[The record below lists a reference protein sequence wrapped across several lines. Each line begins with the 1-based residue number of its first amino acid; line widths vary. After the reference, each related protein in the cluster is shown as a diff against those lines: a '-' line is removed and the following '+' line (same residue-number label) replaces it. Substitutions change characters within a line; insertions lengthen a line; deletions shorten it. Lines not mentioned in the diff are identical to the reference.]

1 MKNKNSKKQTRTV
14 QYDHPG
20 RPRHTLK
27 WPKSKK
33 QFTFTDIMDMNGC
46 DTRPG
51 KNFGKAL
58 NESGCTMLTV
68 RKNLKADMYILD
80 PKTKEII
87 RVNPRSEVI
96 KIRIKNKDVT
106 AEPNSETGLGRR
118 ALLYCLRINKDSI
131 KAPKAS
137 TPKVAKVKVAR
148 KARTPKSTSQT
159 PTADVLDKIHAALAT
174 PEPAPALT
182 VPAVTIAP
190 EAPAPAPAE
199 VAPAAPVAEPV
210 AEVAPAPAPVA
221 APVSTLVNS

>member
-1 MKNKNSKKQTRTV
+1 MKNKNKKQTRTV
-14 QYDHPG
+14 TYDHPG
-20 RPRHTLK
+20 RPRHNLK
-27 WPKSKK
+27 WPKSK
-33 QFTFTDIMDMNGC
+33 QFTFSDIMDANGC

-51 KNFGKAL
+51 KNYGKAL
-58 NESGCTMLTV
+58 NEDGCTMLTC
-68 RKNLKADMYILD
+68 RKNVEADMYFHKPGKPLIA
-80 PKTKEII
+80 KNRT
-87 RVNPRSEVI
+87 RVNPRSEIVLV
-96 KIRIKNKDVT
+96 KGVT
-106 AEPNSETGLGRR
+106 SEPNSESGLGRR
-118 ALLYCLRINKDSI
+118 ALLYCLRINKGSI

-159 PTADVLDKIHAALAT
+159 PTADALDRIHAALAT
-174 PEPAPALT
+174 PEPTPAVT

-210 AEVAPAPAPVA
+210 AEAAPA

>member
-1 MKNKNSKKQTRTV
+1 MKKNSKKQTRTV

-27 WPKSKK
+27 WPKSK
-33 QFTFTDIMDMNGC
+33 QFTFSDIMDVNGC

-51 KNFGKAL
+51 KNYGKAL
-58 NESGCTMLTV
+58 NEDGCTMLTV
-68 RKNLKADMYILD
+68 RKNLKNDMYILH
-80 PKTKEII
+80 PKTKKIV
-87 RVNPRSEVI
+87 RVNPRSEVVI
-96 KIRIKNKDVT
+96 VKGVT
-106 AEPNSETGLGRR
+106 SEPNSESGLGRR
-118 ALLYCLRINKDSI
+118 GLVYCLRVNKGSI
-131 KAPKAS
+131 KMPKAS

-159 PTADVLDKIHAALAT
+159 PTADALDKIHAALAA
-174 PEPAPALT
+174 PEPSPAVT

-210 AEVAPAPAPVA
+210 AEAAPAPAPVA